1 MKRVILMLVALAGY
15 ALAQSE
21 LTSLAYSHNY
31 ELKALEAEVQALEKE
46 VDISKIWENPML
58 SLGVNDIFL
67 NEPLTR
73 NKEMQN
79 EAISLSQTIP
89 TGGKLDI
96 KESIALQDL
105 AIKKLELRAKK
116 LEMQREIGV
125 LEQRYIRINQ
135 DLALVTKYEKVLEDL
150 KNAHLAYNTTSAH
163 YVDTLNNTIL
173 QKNLAIEK
181 KTLLRDKA
189 SITRKLESII
199 VASMPEMS
207 AHEGLLPYTLNDEEK
222 LLEKSPKLQVQ
233 NMQSSKELL
242 NLRYEKASKTP
253 DVTVSLG
260 YNRRQGRDDY
270 AFLGVSVPLP
280 IYGKENASIQ
290 KAALTHSASEQS
302 VLNTRKQLLFE
313 LKDELL
319 NKELQY
325 DKISLAK
332 EVLHENEKMYEVLQ
346 STALSQ
352 NDALLSLLNVLS
364 QIIEAQKQINAN
376 TFAYNES
383 IIKIYT
389 LLGVEL

>member
-1 MKRVILMLVALAGY
+1 MKRVIFMLVAFAGY
-15 ALAQSE
+15 ALAQSA
-21 LTSLAYSHNY
+21 LTSLAYEHNY
-31 ELKALEAEVQALEKE
+31 EIKALEAEVQALEKE

-125 LEQRYIRINQ
+125 LEQSYIRINQ
-135 DLALVTKYEKVLEDL
+135 DLALVIKYEKVLEDL
-150 KNAHLAYNTTSAH
+150 KNAHLSYNTTSAH

-173 QKNLAIEK
+173 QKNLSIEK

-189 SITRKLESII
+189 SIERKLESII
-199 VASMPEMS
+199 VTQMPEMR
-207 AHEGLLPYTLNDEEK
+207 AHEGLLPYLLSDEEK

-242 NLRYEKASKTP
+242 NLRYEKANKTP

-270 AFLGVSVPLP
+270 AFIGISVPLP

-290 KAALTHSASEQS
+290 KATLTHSASEQS
-302 VLNTRKQLLFE
+302 VLNTHKQLLFE

-332 EVLHENEKMYEVLQ
+332 EVLYENEKMYEVLQ

>member
-1 MKRVILMLVALAGY
+1 MKRIFLMLVALTGY
-15 ALAQSE
+15 ALAQSA
-21 LTSLAYSHNY
+21 LTSLAYEHNY

-73 NKEMQN
+73 NQEAQN
-79 EAISLSQTIP
+79 EAISLSQKIP

-105 AIKKLELRAKK
+105 AIKKLELKTKK

-125 LEQRYIRINQ
+125 LEQSYIRINQ
-135 DLALVTKYEKVLEDL
+135 DLALVIKYEKVLEDL
-150 KNAHLAYNTTSAH
+150 KNAHLSYNTTSAH

-189 SITRKLESII
+189 SIERKLESII
-199 VASMPEMS
+199 VTQIPEMR
-207 AHEGLLPYTLNDEEK
+207 AHEGLLPYKLSDEEK

-242 NLRYEKASKTP
+242 NLRYEKANKTP

-270 AFLGVSVPLP
+270 AFLGFSIPLP

-290 KAALTHSASEQS
+290 KATLTHAASLQS
-302 VLNTRKQLLFE
+302 VQSVHKSLLFE
-313 LKDELL
+313 LRDELL

-332 EVLHENEKMYEVLQ
+332 EVLYENEKMYEVLQ